1 MIGSSSPCYS
11 NSHLWEKITVC
22 FLMMASSAMAFS
34 PIYTP
39 SQLNQLNQQQQ
50 RSTIDQHLVG
60 RSSLL
65 VPPPAITTTTTTTEL
80 AMIFNKKKKQ
90 DDDDDLSYIETRD
103 MTREEM
109 AQYNQQFEDTVNQE
123 IVGMTVF
130 SLIISLPLLY
140 LAWVAF
146 FADTAEIAGE
156 L

>member
-1 MIGSSSPCYS
+1 MT
-11 NSHLWEKITVC
+11 TVC
-22 FLMMASSAMAFS
+22 FLVMASSAMAFS

-50 RSTIDQHLVG
+50 RSIDHLLVG
-60 RSSLL
+60 RSSL
-65 VPPPAITTTTTTTEL
+65 VPPATDTTTEL

-90 DDDDDLSYIETRD
+90 DDDDDLSFIETRD

-146 FADTAEIAGE
+146 FAETAEIAGE

>member
-1 MIGSSSPCYS
+1 MASPCYS
-11 NSHLWEKITVC
+11 NGSLWAKITVC

-50 RSTIDQHLVG
+50 RSSAIDHLVG
-60 RSSLL
+60 RSSIII
-65 VPPPAITTTTTTTEL
+65 PPPTTTTEL